1 MMTSFAFNVLR
12 LLATTLAVF
21 LVPHV
26 YAQSASPVAPPL
38 ESIVGR
44 QWAGFLTLEGPGSQI
59 GVSVRDLK
67 SSEVLPGSGDWFT
80 SQAGVAI
87 DQVSSWSPA
96 SRAGLVKGD
105 VVTIF
110 DGYPVRNVAHFS
122 RLVAETPPGRTVK
135 MTIVRAG
142 KTQEL
147 SITPIL

>member
-1 MMTSFAFNVLR
+1 MMTSFAFNVPR
-12 LLATTLAVF
+12 LLATAVAVF

-26 YAQSASPVAPPL
+26 YAQSSNPVPPPL
-38 ESIVGR
+38 EGIVGR
-44 QWAGFLTLEGPGSQI
+44 QWAGFLTLQGPGSQI
-59 GVSVRDLK
+59 GASVRDLK
-67 SSEVLPGSGDWFT
+67 SSEALPGRGDWFA

-87 DQVSSWSPA
+87 DQVNSWSPA

-105 VVTIF
+105 VVTMF
-110 DGYPVRNVAHFS
+110 DGYPVRDVAHFS

-135 MTIVRAG
+135 MTIVRGG